1 MSKGKAAGASKAA
14 HASKL
19 VLIDGH
25 ALAYRAYY
33 ALPPSL
39 TTSKGEL
46 TNAVFGFTSML
57 LNVLR
62 DEKPDYIAVA
72 FDVGKTFRHEEY
84 EEYKAHRIEMPDELR
99 TQMAR
104 IQEVVQALNIP
115 VIEAEGYEADD
126 VLGTLAEK
134 AEEEGLETLIVT
146 GDTDTFQLV
155 DEHTRVLTS
164 RRSFSDTVVY
174 DQQGIE
180 KRYGL
185 QPHQLIDYKA
195 LVGDTSD
202 NIPGVRGVGQK
213 TATRL
218 LQRYGS
224 VEGIY
229 AHLDEVESTR
239 FRNALEQGRESAFLS
254 KFLAAI
260 VTDVPLELDWEAC
273 RVSEFDRD
281 KVMELFRELEFRALV
296 DRLPSE
302 PGTERAR
309 RASPQPFD
317 KLRTQQLTMFGEAE
331 EEEEEAPSANY
342 QIVADEEALEAL
354 LTQLSK
360 AKAITLDTETTSAD
374 AMVAD
379 LVGLALTDREGEG
392 RYVPVGRGSGTRKP
406 GNSETGLRIHESTNP
421 RIYERTSLPTDYV
434 LEKLRPVLEDES
446 IAKVAHNSKYDL
458 TVLDRHGVQLKGL
471 SFDTMLAEW
480 LADPSSRNL
489 GLKNLAWVRLG
500 VEMKPITDLIGSGK
514 GQITMAEVPVAQAA
528 RYACADVDM
537 THRLVK
543 VLESELR
550 EKQLWPLFTEVE
562 MPLVRVLAD
571 MEMKGVKL
579 DVEYLGE
586 MSDRLHE
593 QLNDLER
600 QIHDMVGQPFNV
612 NSTQQLSDALF
623 IQLGL
628 PTQGVSKTKTGHYS
642 TAASVLEKLKGEH
655 PIIDLILDHR
665 ELAKLRST
673 YVDALPQLV
682 NPRTG
687 RVHTSY
693 NQTGTVTGRISSS
706 DPNLQNIPI
715 RTELGREVRRAFVAE
730 EGSLLLAA
738 DYSQV
743 ELRVLAH
750 ISQDPA
756 MLATFA
762 RGEDIHT
769 STAAFLFDVPLDQV
783 DREMRR
789 VAKSINFGISYGM
802 SGYGMA
808 WRTGLSQEEATR
820 FIEGYFSKYSRVKAY
835 LDETKRQA
843 SEVGYVETLLG
854 RRRYFPELKSDSK
867 AHGRVKRAA
876 ERMAIN
882 APIQGS
888 AADIIKIAMIR
899 LHHALQEQG
908 LRSSMTL
915 QVHDELV
922 LEVPEDELD
931 VVAPLVKSIM
941 EGAFE
946 LDAPLKVDM
955 KVGENWLEM
964 E

>member
-1 MSKGKAAGASKAA
+1 MSKG
-14 HASKL
+14 KL

-33 ALPPSL
+33 ALPPTLS
-39 TTSKGEL
+39 TSKGEL

-72 FDVGKTFRHEEY
+72 FDVGKTFRHEKY

-99 TQMAR
+99 SQMAR
-104 IQEVVQALNIP
+104 IQEIVHALGVPI
-115 VIEAEGYEADD
+115 IEAEGYEADD
-126 VLGTLAEK
+126 VLGTLAQK
-134 AEEEGLETLIVT
+134 AEEEGLEILIVT

-155 DEHTRVLTS
+155 DDHTRVLTS
-164 RRSFSDTVVY
+164 RRAFSDTIVY
-174 DQQGIE
+174 DQEGIE
-180 KRYGL
+180 ERYGL
-185 QPHQLIDYKA
+185 QPQQLIDYKA

-202 NIPGVRGVGQK
+202 NIPGVRGVGEK

-218 LQRYGS
+218 LQRYGT
-224 VEGIY
+224 VEEIY
-229 AHLDEVESTR
+229 AQLDEVKSTR

-260 VTDVPLELDWEAC
+260 VTDVPIELDWEAC
-273 RVSEFDRD
+273 RPTEFDQD
-281 KVMELFRELEFRALV
+281 KVKDIFRELEFRTLV
-296 DRLPSE
+296 DRLPA
-302 PGTERAR
+302 TERQ
-309 RASPQPFD
+309 ASPQ
-317 KLRTQQLTMFGEAE
+317 QLSMFGEAE
-331 EEEEEAPSANY
+331 EEKAPTANY
-342 QIVADEEALEAL
+342 QVVEDEKALEELVAR
-354 LTQLSK
+354 LSK
-360 AKAITLDTETTSAD
+360 AAAITLDVETTSTD

-379 LVGLALTDREGEG
+379 LVGIALTDREGEG
-392 RYVPVGRGSGTRKP
+392 YYVPVGKL
-406 GNSETGLRIHESTNP
+406 GNRETGKLGNRETGKLVDWETAKSGNRSTDLP
-421 RIYERTSLPTDYV
+421 IYQSTALPVYQ
-434 LEKLRPVLEDES
+434 LEKLRPILEDES
-446 IAKVAHNSKYDL
+446 IAKYAHNSKYDL
-458 TVLDRHGVQLKGL
+458 TVLARHGVQVKGL
-471 SFDTMLAEW
+471 SFDTMIAEW
-480 LADPSSRNL
+480 LADPASRNL
-489 GLKNLAWVRLG
+489 GLKNLAWARLG
-500 VEMKPITDLIGSGK
+500 VEMQPITDLIGTGK
-514 GQITMAEVPVAQAA
+514 DQLTMAQVPVAQAA
-528 RYACADVDM
+528 PYACADVDM

-543 VLESELR
+543 VLEPELR
-550 EKQLWPLFTEVE
+550 EKELWPLFTEVE
-562 MPLVRVLAD
+562 MPLVPVLVE

-586 MSDRLHE
+586 MSR
-593 QLNDLER
+593 QLYRQLSALER
-600 QIHDMVGQPFNV
+600 EIHEMVGYSFNV

-623 IQLGL
+623 IKLGL
-628 PTQGVSKTKTGHYS
+628 STQGVRKTKTGHYS
-642 TAASVLEKLKGEH
+642 TAAEVLEKLKGEH
-655 PIIDLILDHR
+655 PVIERILEHR
-665 ELAKLRST
+665 ELAKLKST

-682 NPRTG
+682 NERTG

-715 RTELGREVRRAFVAE
+715 RTDVGREVRRAFVAE
-730 EGSLLLAA
+730 GNSVLLAA

-756 MLATFA
+756 MLDTFA

-808 WRTGLSQEEATR
+808 WRTGLPQKEAER
-820 FIEGYFSKYSRVKAY
+820 FIKEYFTKYSRVKAY
-835 LDETKRQA
+835 LDETKRKA
-843 SEVGYVETLLG
+843 RDVGYVETLLG
-854 RRRYFPELKSDSK
+854 RRRYFPELRSGSR
-867 AHGRVKRAA
+867 AHQNVRASA
-876 ERMAIN
+876 QRMAIN

-899 LHHALQEQG
+899 LHRALKERG
-908 LRSSMTL
+908 LSSGMTL

-922 LEVPEDELD
+922 LEVPEGELD

-941 EGAFE
+941 EGAFQ
-946 LDAPLKVDM
+946 LDVTLKVDM
-955 KVGENWLEM
+955 KVGRNWLEM

>member
-1 MSKGKAAGASKAA
+1 MSKGKAA

-25 ALAYRAYY
+25 ALAYRAYF
-33 ALPPSL
+33 ALPPTLS
-39 TTSKGEL
+39 TSKGEL

-62 DEKPDYIAVA
+62 DEKPDYIAVT

-84 EEYKAHRIEMPDELR
+84 KEYKAHRVKMPDEMR

-104 IQEVVQALNIP
+104 IQEIVRALSIP
-115 VIEAEGYEADD
+115 IIEVEGYEADD
-126 VLGTLAEK
+126 VLGTLAQK
-134 AEEEGLETLIVT
+134 AEQEGVEILIVT
-146 GDTDTFQLV
+146 GDTDTFQLI

-164 RRSFSDTVVY
+164 RRAFSDTVVY
-174 DQQGIE
+174 DQEGIE
-180 KRYGL
+180 ERYGL
-185 QPHQLIDYKA
+185 HPHQLIDYKA

-202 NIPGVRGVGQK
+202 NIPGVRGVGEK

-224 VEGIY
+224 VEEIY
-229 AHLDEVESTR
+229 AHLDEVKSTR
-239 FRNALEQGRESAFLS
+239 FRKALEQGRESAFLS
-254 KFLAAI
+254 KFLATI
-260 VTDVPLELDWEAC
+260 VTDVPAELDLEAC
-273 RVSEFDRD
+273 RTSEFDQD
-281 KVMELFRELEFRALV
+281 KVKELFRELEFRTLLN
-296 DRLPSE
+296 RLP
-302 PGTERAR
+302 ERERQAH
-309 RASPQPFD
+309 P
-317 KLRTQQLTMFGEAE
+317 QQLSMFGEAKE
-331 EEEEEAPSANY
+331 EKAPTANY
-342 QIVADEEALEAL
+342 QVVEDEKALKELVAR
-354 LTQLSK
+354 LSK
-360 AKAITLDTETTSAD
+360 AAAITLDVETTSTD

-379 LVGLALTDREGEG
+379 LVGIALTDREGEG
-392 RYVPVGRGSGTRKP
+392 YYIPIGHEEVGTLVDWETGKSVD
-406 GNSETGLRIHESTNP
+406 SETGRLGNQS
-421 RIYERTSLPTDYV
+421 TSLPVYQ

-446 IAKVAHNSKYDL
+446 IAKYAHNSKYDL
-458 TVLDRHGVQLKGL
+458 TVLVRHGMQVKGL
-471 SFDTMLAEW
+471 SFDTMIAEW
-480 LADPSSRNL
+480 LADPASRNL
-489 GLKNLAWVRLG
+489 GLKNLAWARLG
-500 VEMKPITDLIGSGK
+500 VEMQPITDLIGTGK
-514 GQITMAEVPVAQAA
+514 AQITIAQVPIAQAA
-528 RYACADVDM
+528 PYACADVDM

-543 VLESELR
+543 VLEPELR
-550 EKQLWPLFTEVE
+550 EKELWPLFTEVE
-562 MPLVRVLAD
+562 MPLVPVLVE

-579 DVEYLGE
+579 DVEYLEE
-586 MSDRLHE
+586 MSG
-593 QLNDLER
+593 QLQGQLGDLER
-600 QIHDMVGQPFNV
+600 EIQEMVGYSFNV

-623 IQLGL
+623 IKLGL
-628 PTQGVSKTKTGHYS
+628 SAQGVQKTKSGHYS
-642 TAASVLEKLKGEH
+642 TAANVLEKLKGQH
-655 PIIDLILDHR
+655 PVIELILEQR
-665 ELAKLRST
+665 ELAKLKST

-682 NPRTG
+682 NERTG

-715 RTELGREVRRAFVAE
+715 RTEVGREVRRAFVAE
-730 EGSLLLAA
+730 EGSVLLAA

-756 MLATFA
+756 MLDTFA

-769 STAAFLFDVPLDQV
+769 STAAFLFDVPLSEV

-789 VAKSINFGISYGM
+789 VAKSINFGITYGM

-808 WRTGLSQEEATR
+808 WRTGLSQQEATR

-835 LDETKRQA
+835 LDETKRKAREQ
-843 SEVGYVETLLG
+843 GYVETLLG
-854 RRRYFPELKSDSK
+854 RRRYFPELRSGSR
-867 AHGRVKRAA
+867 AHQNVRASA
-876 ERMAIN
+876 QRMAIN

-899 LHHALQEQG
+899 LHHALKERG
-908 LRSSMTL
+908 SKSGMTL

-922 LEVPEDELD
+922 LEVPEGELD

-941 EGAFE
+941 EGAFQ

-955 KVGENWLEM
+955 KVGRNWLEM